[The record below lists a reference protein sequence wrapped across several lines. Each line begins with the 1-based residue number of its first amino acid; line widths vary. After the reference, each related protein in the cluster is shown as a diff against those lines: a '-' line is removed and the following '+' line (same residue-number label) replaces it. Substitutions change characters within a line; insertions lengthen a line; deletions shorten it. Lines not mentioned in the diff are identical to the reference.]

1 MQAYSYSPL
10 EMLRS
15 FWRNRRLL
23 SALIKRE
30 VVGRYQGSVLGL
42 LWSLFNP
49 ILMLSVYTFVFSV
62 VFKARW
68 SGGGDSK
75 SEFALVLFSGLLVF
89 NLFAECLNKA
99 PSLIISNANYV
110 KKVIFPLETLPFVS
124 FGAALFH
131 AIVAFLVWL
140 VFYIALIKIP
150 PATIFLTPVM
160 LLPVLFISIG
170 AGWLFASL
178 GVFFRDVSQIIGI
191 FTTALLFLSPVF
203 YPMSTLPEEYQKLLY
218 YNPMTLSI
226 EFVRKTM
233 IEGGTPDWQLFSSYL
248 LATFAFALLS
258 FAWFQ
263 KTRKGFA
270 DVL

>member
-10 EMLRS
+10 GMLKS
-15 FWRNRRLL
+15 FWGNRSLL
-23 SALIKRE
+23 LALIRRE
-30 VVGRYQGSVLGL
+30 VIGRYQGSTLGL

-62 VFKARW
+62 IFKARW
-68 SGGGDSK
+68 SGGSDSK
-75 SEFALVLFSGLLVF
+75 AEFALVLFSGLLVF
-89 NLFAECLNKA
+89 NLFAECLNRA

-110 KKVIFPLETLPFVS
+110 KKVIFPLEILPIVS

-131 AIVAFLVWL
+131 TLVGFLVWL
-140 VFYIALIKIP
+140 VFYIFLIKYP
-150 PATIFLTPVM
+150 PTTIFLTPVM
-160 LLPVLFISIG
+160 LLPVLFMSLG
-170 AGWLFASL
+170 AGWLLASL
-178 GVFFRDVSQIIGI
+178 GVFFRDVSQIVGV

-203 YPMSTLPEEYQKLLY
+203 YPASSLPPEYQELLY

-226 EFVRKTM
+226 ELVRMTM
-233 IEGGTPDWQLFSSYL
+233 IQGASPDWEQFTRYL
-248 LATFAFALLS
+248 LISLVFALLS
-258 FAWFQ
+258 YAWFQ